1 MHFPKRG
8 SRIERARSWFGRIS
22 KMTEDRP
29 GSVSCWGSDG
39 TLLFVEGLRRDSFM
53 NEVLK

>member
-1 MHFPKRG
+1 
-8 SRIERARSWFGRIS
+8 
-22 KMTEDRP
+22 MTEDRP